1 MTKKKE
7 RTVIIVVLF
16 IFSLSLYTSILYSV
30 KLFILFFI
38 IELTVSPQKNHF
50 FIFSFIIT
58 KQV

>member
-30 KLFILFFI
+30 KLFILFI

-50 FIFSFIIT
+50 FIFSFISQN
-58 KQV
+58 KYE